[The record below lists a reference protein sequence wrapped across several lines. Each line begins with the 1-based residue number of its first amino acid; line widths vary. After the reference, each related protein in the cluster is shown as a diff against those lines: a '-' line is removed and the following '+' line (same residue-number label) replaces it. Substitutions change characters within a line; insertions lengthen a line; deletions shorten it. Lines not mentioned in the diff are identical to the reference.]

1 MVFGHMTVV
10 DQRILRVGIE
20 VSGEIRW
27 YEGSGGSGL
36 AIKASGTKGATDT
49 QNTAD
54 VTITNLSKAVRNYI
68 LTETSP
74 FNKNRTPK
82 KLIIEA
88 GRVSTGT
95 ARLFVGNITKSSPT
109 QPPDIGL
116 NMTAQTG
123 AFKKGDVVARS
134 GAARENL
141 SAIAGRVAGDLEANL
156 TFEATDK
163 QIANYSFSGA
173 TLRQVNALAEAG
185 GVDAYLDDETL
196 VVKDRG
202 KPLRNRVKIIDNSTG
217 MIGIP
222 EASERGVSVRIL
234 FDLQTDLGGQIDL
247 TSELNPALDGAYTIY
262 KIDFDLASREAP
274 WYLDIEASRN
284 Q

>member
-1 MVFGHMTVV
+1 MTDI
-10 DQRILRVGIE
+10 DQRILRVGVE
-20 VSGEIRW
+20 VDGEIRW

-36 AIKASGTKGATDT
+36 AITAKGTKASTDT

-54 VTITNLSKAVRNYI
+54 VNIINLSKDVRNFI

-88 GRVSTGT
+88 GRVSTGV

-123 AFKKGDVVARS
+123 AFKKGDVVARN
-134 GAARENL
+134 GKAKEKL
-141 SAIAGRVAGDLEANL
+141 SDIAKKVSEDLEANL
-156 TFEATDK
+156 VFEAQDK
-163 QIANYSFSGA
+163 LIANYSFSGA
-173 TLRQVNALAEAG
+173 TLRQVNALAETG
-185 GVDAYLDDETL
+185 GVEAYLDDETL
-196 VVKDRG
+196 VVKERG

-222 EASERGVSVRIL
+222 EATERGVSVRIL
-234 FDLQTDLGGQIDL
+234 YDLQTEMGSRIDL
-247 TSELNPALDGAYTIY
+247 TSELNPALDGSYTIY
-262 KIDFDLASREAP
+262 KIDFDLASRDVP

-284 Q
+284 G

>member
-1 MVFGHMTVV
+1 MTVV

-54 VTITNLSKAVRNYI
+54 VTITNLSKDVRNYI

-141 SAIAGRVAGDLEANL
+141 SAIAGRVAEDLEANL

-185 GVDAYLDDETL
+185 DVDAYLDDETL
-196 VVKDRG
+196 VVKDKG
-202 KPLRNRVKIIDNSTG
+202 KPLRNRVKVIDNTTG

-222 EASERGVSVRIL
+222 EATERGVSIKIL
-234 FDLQTDLGGQIDL
+234 YDLETDLGGRVDL
-247 TSELNPALDGAYTIY
+247 TSELNPALDGSYTIY
-262 KIDFDLASREAP
+262 KLDFDLASRETP
-274 WYLDIEASRN
+274 WYWEIEASRN
-284 Q
+284 G

>member
-1 MVFGHMTVV
+1 MTVV

-20 VSGEIRW
+20 VSGQINW
-27 YEGSGGSGL
+27 YEGSGGFGL
-36 AIKASGTKGATDT
+36 AITAKGNKGATDT

-54 VTITNLSKAVRNYI
+54 VNIINLSKDVRNYI

-134 GAARENL
+134 GKARENL
-141 SAIAGRVAGDLEANL
+141 SEISGRVAKDLEANL

-185 GVDAYLDDETL
+185 NVDAYLDDETL
-196 VVKDRG
+196 VVKDRD
-202 KPLRNRVKIIDNSTG
+202 KPLKNRVKIIDNTTG

-222 EASERGVSVRIL
+222 EATERGVSIKIL
-234 FDLQTDLGGQIDL
+234 YDLQTDLGGRVDL
-247 TSELNPALDGAYTIY
+247 TSELNPALDGSYTIY
-262 KIDFDLASREAP
+262 KLDFDLASRETP
-274 WYLDIEASRN
+274 WYWEIEASRN
-284 Q
+284 G

>member
-1 MVFGHMTVV
+1 MTVV

-54 VTITNLSKAVRNYI
+54 VTITNLSKDVRNYI

-134 GAARENL
+134 GKARENL
-141 SAIAGRVAGDLEANL
+141 SAIAGRVAKDLEANL

-185 GVDAYLDDETL
+185 NVDAYLDDETL
-196 VVKDRG
+196 VVKDRD
-202 KPLRNRVKIIDNSTG
+202 KPLKNRVKIIDNTTG

-222 EASERGVSVRIL
+222 EATERGVSIKIL
-234 FDLQTDLGGQIDL
+234 YDLQTDLGGRVDL
-247 TSELNPALDGAYTIY
+247 TSELNPALDGSYTIY
-262 KIDFDLASREAP
+262 KLDFDLASRETP
-274 WYLDIEASRN
+274 WYWEIEASRN
-284 Q
+284 G